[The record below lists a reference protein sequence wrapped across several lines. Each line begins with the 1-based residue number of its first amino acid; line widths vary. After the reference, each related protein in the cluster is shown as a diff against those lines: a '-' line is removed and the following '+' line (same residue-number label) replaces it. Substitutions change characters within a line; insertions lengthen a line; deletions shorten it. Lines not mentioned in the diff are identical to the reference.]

1 MAKSPEELAH
11 QEWIGYVQPVGLIV
25 SIPAMLEA
33 QCYVNKN
40 IMAEHARFLSCLPR
54 DNDKLIP
61 EIRDLPEF
69 TQKVLEWEAE
79 DLLAVPPR
87 GALSGD
93 MASLEV
99 VLPQYNETLR
109 PTHAVPVFK
118 PAEGQNPWMLLVQ
131 ELTAGT
137 DFDNTSE
144 ADSARYW
151 NAAPQAKFERLLRET
166 GVPIGLLSNR
176 RQLRLV
182 YAPKGESS
190 GHATFNVDE
199 MIQVA
204 GRPMFAALHMLLCA
218 DRMFSLGDN
227 QRLPSILENSR
238 KYQNTVSTKL
248 AEQVLAALYELMR
261 GFQAANDVR
270 QGELLREV
278 LASDPNHVYS
288 GLLTVLMRLVFVM
301 YAEDRDLLSSDPVYS
316 NYYSVTGLFNRLRED
331 AGRHPD
337 TMNQRFGAWSQLITL
352 FRLVYE
358 GGQHGD
364 FKLPGRKGYLFD
376 PDRYPFLEGRI
387 SGLGVRD
394 SQGTHNDSAIVSGSS
409 GLADGNGSDR
419 SDLRSDEEVSEGGTL
434 RADEP
439 NSQSKQLDP
448 GEHRGGRLQRI
459 G

>member
-1 MAKSPEELAH
+1 
-11 QEWIGYVQPVGLIV
+11 
-25 SIPAMLEA
+25 
-33 QCYVNKN
+33 
-40 IMAEHARFLSCLPR
+40 
-54 DNDKLIP
+54 
-61 EIRDLPEF
+61 
-69 TQKVLEWEAE
+69 
-79 DLLAVPPR
+79 
-87 GALSGD
+87 

-109 PTHAVPVFK
+109 PTHAVPEFTNNQE
-118 PAEGQNPWMLLVQ
+118 PTTNNYLLLVQ
-131 ELTAGT
+131 ELTSGVDLDST
-137 DFDNTSE
+137 TES
-144 ADSARYW
+144 DSARHW

-199 MIQVA
+199 MTQVA
-204 GRPMFAALHMLLCA
+204 GRPMFAALQMLLCA
-218 DRMFSLGDN
+218 SRMFSLGDN
-227 QRLPSILENSR
+227 QRLPAILENSR

-270 QGELLREV
+270 NGELLREV

-364 FKLPGRKGYLFD
+364 FKLPARKGYLFD
-376 PDRYPFLEGRI
+376 PERYPFLEGRVE
-387 SGLGVRD
+387 SGEWSVKSGV
-394 SQGTHNDSAIVSGSS
+394 H
-409 GLADGNGSDR
+409 DR
-419 SDLRSDEEVSEGGTL
+419 VCSFDW
-434 RADEP
+434 
-439 NSQSKQLDP
+439 
-448 GEHRGGRLQRI
+448 GRLGI
-459 G
+459 A